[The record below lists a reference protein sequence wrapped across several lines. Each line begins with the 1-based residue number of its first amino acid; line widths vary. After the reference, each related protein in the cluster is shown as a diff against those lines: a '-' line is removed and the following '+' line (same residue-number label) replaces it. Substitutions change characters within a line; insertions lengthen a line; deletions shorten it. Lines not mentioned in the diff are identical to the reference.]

1 MKKIFFIAI
10 VFIVSTVAVFAQ
22 KTLKTYS
29 GEMTKPTDILG
40 KLIKYGNK
48 TGSGTYV
55 YYELPDGQ
63 RVKHGKFEFNYRYN
77 DYYTV
82 SGTYIDGKKEG
93 VWTFIERG
101 SSTKKIIDNAS
112 ITYKDDKPNGSFTC
126 NVYGFLDA
134 INCTGTMKNGH
145 YKGQITIKTPHSEG
159 TIKGNFNDDGW
170 AHGEWI
176 IERKKGVPIRQKREY
191 FEGLLLKVINFD
203 LSNGDMTV
211 LYELPQSEIDEIKNT
226 FNHTDTTF
234 FVAGKQYKRAQET
247 SGIDDVKTYL
257 FPNTDGDKSIYNIF
271 NGIYSP
277 KINEFIP
284 LVNGF
289 ARKIIDEEWLQA
301 KRQEELHR
309 KEEEE
314 YQRKLKL
321 EEDNR
326 KIEERR
332 QADLQ
337 EHQEK
342 IQRLKD
348 LRKIVLSNDE
358 SITSLY
364 SRESSPARLLLGDF
378 INKIKKPDIF
388 NAYKIVYE
396 NVDDNDEA
404 NLKEMLEIQEIVMQ
418 LADKKTKE
426 VEKALAGIANEM
438 EPIHPYR
445 KNRDTKEFV
454 RFFKEEAL
462 DLCK

>member
-1 MKKIFFIAI
+1 MKKIFFMAI

-40 KLIKYGNK
+40 KLIKYGDK

-63 RVKHGKFEFNYRYN
+63 RVKHGKFEFNYSYN

-176 IERKKGVPIRQKREY
+176 IERKKGVPIRQKIEY

-211 LYELPQSEIDEIKNT
+211 LYELPQAEIEEIKNT
-226 FNHTDTTF
+226 FNPTDSTF
-234 FVAGKQYKRAQET
+234 KIAGEQYKRIQVN
-247 SGIDDVKTYL
+247 SGEDDIDTKL
-257 FPNTDGDKSIYNIF
+257 FPNTWGGKTLVSMF
-271 NGIYSP
+271 NG
-277 KINEFIP
+277 NEPSIDSFIP

-289 ARKIIDEEWLQA
+289 ATKEIDNNWRIA
-301 KRQEELHR
+301 KHREELQK

-314 YQRKLKL
+314 YQRRLKL

-337 EHQEK
+337 EHQER
-342 IQRLKD
+342 IQRLED
-348 LRKIVLSNDE
+348 LHKIVLSNDE

-364 SRESSPARLLLGDF
+364 SRENSPARLLLGDF
-378 INKIKKPDIF
+378 VNKIKKYDIF